1 MLSNIDLE
9 KILFLDIET
18 VSAVYRYE
26 ALDEA
31 TRSLWDQKMHY
42 MAERE
47 QKSPEELYEKAAI
60 YAEFGQVAC
69 ISCGFLIQKSGVWQ
83 LKVKSFAGNDEK
95 KVLQDFANMLDAH
108 FNSDRHLLCAHNGK
122 EFDFPYLCRR
132 MVVQQ
137 VQIPRIL
144 NLQGKKP
151 WEVQHLDTMEMWK
164 FGDYKSFTSLN
175 LLTHVLGIPSPK
187 DDISGA
193 DVSRVYWEDKDIDRI
208 MIYCQKDVVALAQ
221 LILRF
226 SRKPLLEEDQ
236 VLYA

>member
-1 MLSNIDLE
+1 
-9 KILFLDIET
+9 
-18 VSAVYRYE
+18 
-26 ALDEA
+26 
-31 TRSLWDQKMHY
+31 
-42 MAERE
+42 
-47 QKSPEELYEKAAI
+47 
-60 YAEFGQVAC
+60 
-69 ISCGFLIQKSGVWQ
+69 
-83 LKVKSFAGNDEK
+83 
-95 KVLQDFANMLDAH
+95 
-108 FNSDRHLLCAHNGK
+108 
-122 EFDFPYLCRR
+122 